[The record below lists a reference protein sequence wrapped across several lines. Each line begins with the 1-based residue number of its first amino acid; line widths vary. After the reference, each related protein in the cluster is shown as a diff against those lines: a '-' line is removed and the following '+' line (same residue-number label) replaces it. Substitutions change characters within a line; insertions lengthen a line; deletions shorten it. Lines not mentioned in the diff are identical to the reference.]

1 VPGWESTPTHAGA
14 PPRDEQ
20 LLRALR
26 ARVFMRSALSRRA
39 RKNATVCKALCCPMI
54 FMCRF
59 PSTVVKRLAQYRL
72 LLKEC
77 GFDSQSDGSEHSLT
91 ATRPLAEEEGTNRG
105 KSFSFLSFLLHF
117 RTMATYCPSLSL
129 DHG

>member
-1 VPGWESTPTHAGA
+1 MQRYAKH
-14 PPRDEQ
+14 
-20 LLRALR
+20 
-26 ARVFMRSALSRRA
+26 F
-39 RKNATVCKALCCPMI
+39 ATMI

-59 PSTVVKRLAQYRL
+59 PSTVVKRQALNRL

-77 GFDSQSDGSEHSLT
+77 GFDYQSDGSEHSLT

-105 KSFSFLSFLLHF
+105 KSFYFLSFLLHF